1 MTQAISQEVVRN
13 RLKSQIKYWKKKLL
27 IVGEDSKNVM
37 GELARVRVTIKL
49 NNDITQ
55 EGFDWYPKILDELN
69 ADLSFLL
76 SKQTNINSV
85 IESLEKDLELTYET
99 EVNND

>member
-1 MTQAISQEVVRN
+1 MAQLINQDVVRS
-13 RLKSQIKYWKKKLL
+13 RIKSQIKYWKKKFL

-37 GELARVRVTIKL
+37 GELARVRVTVKL

-55 EGFDWYPKILDELN
+55 DGFDWSTKILDELN
-69 ADLSFLL
+69 ADLNFLI
-76 SKQTNINSV
+76 SKQTSINMV
-85 IESLEKDLELTYET
+85 IEALERDLELTYET

>member
-1 MTQAISQEVVRN
+1 MTQAITQEVVRN

-37 GELARVRVTIKL
+37 GELARVRVTIKI

-55 EGFDWYPKILDELN
+55 DGFDWYTKILDELN

-76 SKQTNINSV
+76 SKQTNINLV

>member
-1 MTQAISQEVVRN
+1 MTQAICQEVVRN

-55 EGFDWYPKILDELN
+55 EGFDWYAKILDELN

-76 SKQTNINSV
+76 SKQTNINLV

>member
-1 MTQAISQEVVRN
+1 MTQAIDQEVVRN
-13 RLKSQIKYWKKKLL
+13 RIKSPIKYWKKKFL
-27 IVGEDSKNVM
+27 IVGEDLKNVM

-49 NNDITQ
+49 NNEITQ
-55 EGFDWYPKILDELN
+55 DGFDWYTKILDELN

-76 SKQTNINSV
+76 SKQTNISLV
-85 IESLEKDLELTYET
+85 IESLEKDLKLTYET

>member
-1 MTQAISQEVVRN
+1 MTQGMSEEVTRS
-13 RLKSQIKYWKKKLL
+13 RIKSRIKYLKKKFW
-27 IVGEDSKNVM
+27 IVGEDAKNVM

-55 EGFDWYPKILDELN
+55 DGFNWYTKILDELN

-76 SKQTNINSV
+76 SKQTNINLA

>member
-1 MTQAISQEVVRN
+1 MTQAICQEVVRN
-13 RLKSQIKYWKKKLL
+13 RLKSQIKYWKKKFL
-27 IVGEDSKNVM
+27 IVGEDLKNVM

-49 NNDITQ
+49 NNEITQ
-55 EGFDWYPKILDELN
+55 DGFDWYTKILDELN

-76 SKQTNINSV
+76 SKQTNISLV
-85 IESLEKDLELTYET
+85 IESLEKDLKLTYET